1 MSKMKE
7 TINEDEATLIAKEIA
22 LIVLSDYPNYPSIVD
37 DLDLSDEAL
46 EELCKKLEIDL
57 NPNR

>member
-1 MSKMKE
+1 MKV
-7 TINEDEATLIAKEIA
+7 TDDEATLIAKEIA